1 MPLLPTAVVDLE
13 NLSREE
19 LDRLPFG
26 VIQVDNI
33 GTILNYNAAE
43 SRLSGFTPHQ
53 VLGRNFFTEVAPCA
67 GMPSFYVRFLN
78 GMQRDSFRLR
88 LSYTFT
94 FQAAPVRVYIV
105 AMRASG
111 QRTAWIQIHRVS
123 DLPDPIDHDIR
134 EFIEARNLGLR
145 SAADREAEE
154 NCARE
159 PIRTPTAIQP
169 HGGVLVLDSEG
180 RTVTAWSENI
190 GEYLEAP
197 LHSGASLERVFSELA
212 ELLEVPVLEEV
223 EDGAP
228 LFIDH
233 VRRGAETFDV
243 RVQRSGVHLLVELE
257 HALAEPPGGQLLL
270 HVHRG
275 RAALEKVTSIEAL
288 ASKAAEI
295 AGAISGLDRIIVYR
309 FDKDASG
316 VALGEHLAND
326 SFPPLLGLHFPESD
340 IPAQARAL
348 YLESP
353 LRHTP
358 NNDYHAV
365 PLVGAADGAPPIDL
379 GLCELRSTSPFHRA
393 YHRNMRVAA
402 SFSASIKVDGQL
414 WGLLLGHHTRPRHL
428 RSALRYAL
436 SELARSLAYNIL
448 RLKAIEAEEPAEHRR
463 LRHAIA
469 QRALGDDLT
478 SLGDLLEGSPS
489 LADLFDAS
497 GVVVLEGEQVRGR
510 GTIPSRE
517 VSLRLREHLGS
528 LDTPIYMTQSLAVD
542 LPELAD
548 QVHSV
553 AGVLGVNFGSGSDVC
568 VLWIRGEEPE
578 EVVWGGAPSKDSIE
592 VEGRRFLL
600 PRRSFERWV
609 ETRRGLAAPWP
620 DWTRA
625 SALDLR
631 QVILTALAHH
641 ARAALQRNLLQWQLT
656 QARTTYLSTM
666 SHELRTP
673 LSAILGI
680 IETTD
685 AEALPEGVRA
695 DLKLVKE
702 AAGDLNQIIDDV
714 LDYARLEVGDSRDQF
729 HAVASDLDQTL
740 RRAVDLLRPR
750 AKERGLELRFEVGE
764 AMLPIELDSR
774 RITQVV
780 GQLVHNA
787 IKYTDEGEICVVRQ
801 LVAAERVRI
810 EVIDTGVGLPDA
822 DVESLF
828 EAFSRANLRK
838 HTQHRPGS
846 GLGLAV
852 SRAIVV
858 ALGGEIG
865 AHSNPGGGSTFW
877 IELPVRFIEAAPGD
891 ATPPKPPPLAD
902 RAEHLDLL
910 LAEDNDVNRMIM
922 ARMLAV
928 QGWSVTE
935 VASGG
940 AAVQAA
946 SKRAFDVMLFD
957 LHMPDGDGPDA
968 LSEIRRGRGPSAS
981 APALLITADVDAS
994 ALNDRALEHFSAV
1007 LVKPVD
1013 IDRLRDAVLGAIQ
1026 PA

>member
-1 MPLLPTAVVDLE
+1 MPLLPTGVVDLE
-13 NLSREE
+13 NLSKDE

-26 VIQVDNI
+26 VIQVDNV
-33 GTILNYNAAE
+33 GRVLSYNAAE
-43 SRLSGFTPHQ
+43 SRLSGFTPQQ

-78 GMQRDSFRLR
+78 GMRRDSFRLR
-88 LSYTFT
+88 LAYTFT

-105 AMRASG
+105 VKRVSG
-111 QRTAWIQIHRVS
+111 QRTAWIQSHRVA
-123 DLPDPIDHDIR
+123 DLSDPIDHGVR
-134 EFIEARNLGLR
+134 EFIDARNLGLR

-159 PIRTPTAIQP
+159 PIRTPAAIQP

-190 GEYLEAP
+190 GEYVEAP
-197 LHSGASLERVFSELA
+197 VHSGATLERVFAELA
-212 ELLEVPVLEEV
+212 ELLEATEAIEATEAT

-233 VRRGAETFDV
+233 VCRGEETFDV
-243 RVQRSGVHLLVELE
+243 RVHRSGVHLLVELE
-257 HALAEPPGGQLLL
+257 HALAEPRGGRL
-270 HVHRG
+270 HLRLERG

-288 ASKAAEI
+288 ASEAARI
-295 AGAISGLDRIIVYR
+295 AGSICGLDRIVVYR
-309 FDKDASG
+309 FDKDGSG
-316 VALGEHLAND
+316 VALGEHLASDN
-326 SFPPLLGLHFPESD
+326 FPPLLGLHFPESD

-358 NNDYHAV
+358 NNDYHPV
-365 PLVGAADGAPPIDL
+365 PLVGAAEGAPPIDL
-379 GLCELRSTSPFHRA
+379 GLCALRSTSPFHRA

-414 WGLLLGHHTRPRHL
+414 WGLLLGHHSRPRHL
-428 RSALRYAL
+428 RSALRHAL
-436 SELARSLAYNIL
+436 SELARAVAYNIL
-448 RLKAIEAEEPAEHRR
+448 RLKGIEAEEPAEHRR

-469 QRALGDDLT
+469 QRALADDLT
-478 SLGDLLEGSPS
+478 SLGELLEGSPS
-489 LADLFDAS
+489 LADLFGAC

-542 LPELAD
+542 LPELAE

-620 DWTRA
+620 DWTHR

-695 DLKLVKE
+695 DLELVKE

-729 HAVASDLDQTL
+729 HAAASDLDQTL

-750 AKERGLELRFEVGE
+750 AEERGLELRFEVGE
-764 AMLPIELDSR
+764 ALLPIELDSR

-787 IKYTDEGEICVVRQ
+787 IKYTDAGEISVVRQ

-810 EVIDTGVGLPDA
+810 EVIDTGVGLEDT

-852 SRAIVV
+852 SRAIVM

-877 IELPVRFIEAAPGD
+877 IELPVRFIEAVPSDKA
-891 ATPPKPPPLAD
+891 PPKPPPVAD
-902 RAEHLDLL
+902 RAERLDLL

-946 SKRAFDVMLFD
+946 ATRAFDVMLFD

-968 LSEIRRGRGPSAS
+968 LSEIRRGRGPSAN
-981 APALLITADVDAS
+981 AAAL
-994 ALNDRALEHFSAV
+994 

-1013 IDRLRDAVLGAIQ
+1013 IDGLRDAVLGAIQ